1 MTHPYITQCLRRL
14 LNSVSSTSMALLL
27 CMAFAA
33 SAVAQSAY
41 TSIVIFG
48 DSLSDTGNDAT
59 VSKGLYGVSAQVP
72 GPATG
77 YTDGRFTDG
86 TDTVPAALNYKG
98 VWIEQLAAML
108 AAKPTIKNSLAGG
121 TNYAYGFATT
131 NTGTS
136 SFDYGPGNALVFNV
150 NNMGQQISDYLATNP
165 TITNK
170 TLFVVWGG
178 ANDLIAATSQADI
191 VNAATRDVGLVQRL
205 IAAGA
210 TDIIVANLPPLGL
223 VPRFNGSA
231 ATSAPVNVAASGFDQ
246 ALAAGLA
253 TLPAANPG
261 KTLHIFQLDTYTLF
275 NTIVGPP
282 LVKGFANVTMSAQGN
297 SAINPDTYLFWDDL
311 HPTTFGHSQIAAAAF
326 TLIGSGVPTTTT
338 VAVTNPNTNLNAPVQ
353 VNASVAGSSGTPV
366 GTVTFYDGTTAIG
379 SSLVSGSTTT
389 AIATLMVSTLTA
401 GVHNI
406 TAQFAGVNGYG
417 NSTSSAVTET
427 VTAPALTE
435 AFASPS
441 LTVAHGGSGTT
452 SLVFSPVGGYAG
464 TATVACGTLPAHV
477 SCSFSSSTLT
487 FTGTNVQQTVQL
499 TLNADP
505 MPARLARPNLIH
517 TPDDVVL
524 AAGAFPWLVLI
535 SLAGIRRRRSALH
548 LAGSALAVILLA
560 VGAVGMTGCS
570 GDPNAA
576 ASGSYSIPVNVTAN
590 GTTASITVTLVVQ

>member
-1 MTHPYITQCLRRL
+1 MIPPYIAQCLRRL
-14 LNSVSSTSMALLL
+14 FNSVSFTSMALLL

-33 SAVAQSAY
+33 SAIAQTPY

-59 VSKGLYGVSAQVP
+59 ISKGLYTVNAQVP

-86 TDTVPAALNYKG
+86 TDTVPAAQNYKG

-108 AAKPTIKNSLAGG
+108 ANKPTIKNSLAGG

-131 NTGTS
+131 NIGTS
-136 SFDYGPGNALVFNV
+136 SFAYGPGNALVFNV

-165 TITNK
+165 TITSK

-223 VPRFNGSA
+223 VPRFNGSS
-231 ATSAPVNVAASGFDQ
+231 ATSAPVNAAASGFDQ

-282 LVKGFANVTMSAQGN
+282 LVKGFANVTLSAQGN

-311 HPTTFGHSQIAAAAF
+311 HPTTFGHSQIAAAAY
-326 TLIGSGVPTTTT
+326 TLIGSGVMTTTA

-353 VNASVAGSSGTPV
+353 LNATVAGTSGTPV
-366 GTVTFYDGTTAIG
+366 GTLTFYDGTTALG

-389 AIATLMVSTLTA
+389 AVATLMVSTLMA
-401 GVHNI
+401 GVHTI
-406 TAQFAGVNGYG
+406 TAQFTGVNGYS
-417 NSTSSAVTET
+417 NSTSSPVTET
-427 VTAPALTE
+427 ITAPALTE

-441 LTVAHGGSGTT
+441 LTVFHGGSGTT
-452 SLVFSPVGGYAG
+452 SLVFNPLGGYTG
-464 TATVACGTLPAHV
+464 TTTVACGTLPAHV

-487 FTGTNVQQTVQL
+487 FTGNNTPQTVQL
-499 TLNADP
+499 TLNADT
-505 MPARLARPNLIH
+505 MTARLVRTNLNH
-517 TPDDVVL
+517 APGDLVL
-524 AAGAFPWLVLI
+524 AAGSFPFLVLL
-535 SLAGIRRRRSALH
+535 SLAGIRRRRSALRM
-548 LAGSALAVILLA
+548 AGSALTVLLLSA
-560 VGAVGMTGCS
+560 AAVGMTGCS

-576 ASGSYSIPVNVTAN
+576 ASGSYTIPVSVTSN
-590 GTTASITVTLVVQ
+590 GTTTSITLTLIVQ

>member
-1 MTHPYITQCLRRL
+1 MRVTQHFTLRITQLAYARAIAL
-14 LNSVSSTSMALLL
+14 SVI
-27 CMAFAA
+27 A
-33 SAVAQSAY
+33 SFVLGGSIHAQSY
-41 TSIVIFG
+41 NSIVVFG
-48 DSLSDTGNDAT
+48 DSLSDTGNDAA
-59 VSKGLYGVSAQVP
+59 VSKSLYTVNAQVP

-86 TDTVPAALNYKG
+86 TDTVPAAHNYNG

-108 AAKPTIKNSLAGG
+108 AAKPTVKNSLAGG

-136 SFDYGPGNALVFNV
+136 SFTYGPGNALAFNV

-165 TITNK
+165 MITDK

-191 VNAATRDVGLVQRL
+191 VNAAARDVALVQRL

-210 TDIIVANLPPLGL
+210 TDIIVPNLPPLGL
-223 VPRFNGSA
+223 VPRFNGTS
-231 ATSAPVNVAASGFDQ
+231 ATSVPVNAAASGFDQ

-311 HPTTFGHSQIAAAAF
+311 HPTTFGHSQIATAAL
-326 TLIGSGVPTTTT
+326 TLIGGGVSTTTT
-338 VAVTNPNTNLNAPVQ
+338 VASASENVNLNAPLQ
-353 VNASVAGSSGTPV
+353 LNATVVGTSGTPV
-366 GTVTFYDGTTAIG
+366 GTLTFYDGTTVLG

-389 AIATLMVSTLTA
+389 AVATLTVSTLTP
-401 GVHNI
+401 GVHSI

-417 NSTSSAVTET
+417 SSTSPAITET

-435 AFASPS
+435 ASESSS
-441 LTVAHGGSGTT
+441 LTVTHGGSGTT
-452 SLVFSPVGGYAG
+452 SLNFYPVGGYTG
-464 TATVACGTLPAHV
+464 TATLACGTLPAHV
-477 SCSFSSSTLT
+477 SCSLSSTTLT
-487 FTGTNVQQTVQL
+487 FTGNNASQTVQI
-499 TLNADP
+499 TLNADAVS
-505 MPARLARPNLIH
+505 ARLAKPAFDHAHGDL
-517 TPDDVVL
+517 VL
-524 AAGAFPWLVLI
+524 AAGSVPALVLLG
-535 SLAGIRRRRSALH
+535 LAGFRRRRSALTR
-548 LAGSALAVILLA
+548 AGSLLTVLLLSAAA
-560 VGAVGMTGCS
+560 VGISGCS

-576 ASGSYSIPVNVTAN
+576 HSGTYTISVNVTAN
-590 GTTASITVTLVVQ
+590 GTTSNIPITLIVK

>member
-1 MTHPYITQCLRRL
+1 
-14 LNSVSSTSMALLL
+14 
-27 CMAFAA
+27 MAFAV
-33 SAVAQSAY
+33 SAIAQTPY

-59 VSKGLYGVSAQVP
+59 ISKGLYTVNAQVP

-86 TDTVPAALNYKG
+86 TDTVPAAQNYKG

-108 AAKPTIKNSLAGG
+108 ANKPTIKNSLAGG

-131 NTGTS
+131 NIGTS
-136 SFDYGPGNALVFNV
+136 SFAYGPGNALVFNV

-165 TITNK
+165 TITSK

-223 VPRFNGSA
+223 VPRFNGSS
-231 ATSAPVNVAASGFDQ
+231 ATSAPVNAAASGFDQ

-282 LVKGFANVTMSAQGN
+282 LVKGFANVTLSAQGN

-311 HPTTFGHSQIAAAAF
+311 HPTTFGHSQIAAAAY
-326 TLIGSGVPTTTT
+326 TLIGSGVMTTTA

-353 VNASVAGSSGTPV
+353 LNATVAGTSGTPV
-366 GTVTFYDGTTAIG
+366 GTLTFYDGTTALG

-389 AIATLMVSTLTA
+389 AVATLMVSTLMA
-401 GVHNI
+401 GVHTI
-406 TAQFAGVNGYG
+406 TAQFTGVNGYS
-417 NSTSSAVTET
+417 NSTSSPVTET
-427 VTAPALTE
+427 ITAPALTE

-441 LTVAHGGSGTT
+441 LTVFHGGSGTT
-452 SLVFSPVGGYAG
+452 SLVFNPLGGYTG
-464 TATVACGTLPAHV
+464 TTTVACGTLPAHV

-487 FTGTNVQQTVQL
+487 FTGNNTPQTVQL
-499 TLNADP
+499 TLNADT
-505 MPARLARPNLIH
+505 MTARLVRTNLNH
-517 TPDDVVL
+517 APGDLVL
-524 AAGAFPWLVLI
+524 AAGSFPFLVLL
-535 SLAGIRRRRSALH
+535 SLAGIRRRRSALRM
-548 LAGSALAVILLA
+548 AGSALTVLLLSA
-560 VGAVGMTGCS
+560 AAVGMTGCS

-576 ASGSYSIPVNVTAN
+576 ASGSYTIPVSVTSN
-590 GTTASITVTLVVQ
+590 GTTTSITLTLIVQ

>member
-1 MTHPYITQCLRRL
+1 MIPPYIAQCLRRL
-14 LNSVSSTSMALLL
+14 FNSVSFTSMALLL

-33 SAVAQSAY
+33 SAIAQTPY
-41 TSIVIFG
+41 ISIVIFG

-59 VSKGLYGVSAQVP
+59 ISKGLYTVNAQVP

-86 TDTVPAALNYKG
+86 TDTVPAAQNYKG

-108 AAKPTIKNSLAGG
+108 ANKPTIKNSLAGG

-131 NTGTS
+131 NIGTS
-136 SFDYGPGNALVFNV
+136 SFAYGPGNALVFNV

-165 TITNK
+165 TITSK

-223 VPRFNGSA
+223 VPRFNGSS
-231 ATSAPVNVAASGFDQ
+231 ATSAPVNAAASGFDQ

-282 LVKGFANVTMSAQGN
+282 LVKGFANVTLSAQGN

-311 HPTTFGHSQIAAAAF
+311 HPTTFGHSQIAAAAY
-326 TLIGSGVPTTTT
+326 TLIGSGVMTTTA

-353 VNASVAGSSGTPV
+353 LNATVAGTSGTPV
-366 GTVTFYDGTTAIG
+366 GTLTFYDGTTALG

-389 AIATLMVSTLTA
+389 AVATLMVSTLMA
-401 GVHNI
+401 GVHTI
-406 TAQFAGVNGYG
+406 TAQFTGVNGYS
-417 NSTSSAVTET
+417 NSTSSPVTET
-427 VTAPALTE
+427 ITAPALTE

-441 LTVAHGGSGTT
+441 LTVFHGGSGTT
-452 SLVFSPVGGYAG
+452 SLVFNPLGGYTG
-464 TATVACGTLPAHV
+464 TTTVACGTLPAHV

-487 FTGTNVQQTVQL
+487 FTGNNTPQTVQL
-499 TLNADP
+499 TLNADT
-505 MPARLARPNLIH
+505 MTARLVRTNLNH
-517 TPDDVVL
+517 APGDLVL
-524 AAGAFPWLVLI
+524 AAGSFPFLVLL
-535 SLAGIRRRRSALH
+535 SLAGIRRRRSALRM
-548 LAGSALAVILLA
+548 AGSALTVLLLSAAA
-560 VGAVGMTGCS
+560 VGITGCS

-576 ASGSYSIPVNVTAN
+576 ASGSYTIPVSVTSN
-590 GTTASITVTLVVQ
+590 GTTTSITLTLIVQ

>member
-1 MTHPYITQCLRRL
+1 
-14 LNSVSSTSMALLL
+14 
-27 CMAFAA
+27 MAFAA

-59 VSKGLYGVSAQVP
+59 ISKGLYTVNAQVP

-86 TDTVPAALNYKG
+86 TDTVPAARNYNG

-136 SFDYGPGNALVFNV
+136 SFAYGPGNALVFNV

-191 VNAATRDVGLVQRL
+191 VNAATRDVALVQRL
-205 IAAGA
+205 ITAGA
-210 TDIIVANLPPLGL
+210 TDIIVPNLPPLGL
-223 VPRFNGSA
+223 VPRFNGSST
-231 ATSAPVNVAASGFDQ
+231 TSAPVNAAASGFDQ

-253 TLPAANPG
+253 TLAAANPG

-282 LVKGFANVTMSAQGN
+282 LVKGFANVTLSAQGN

-311 HPTTFGHSQIAAAAF
+311 HPTTFGHSQIAAAAY
-326 TLIGSGVPTTTT
+326 TLIGNGVTTATT
-338 VAVTNPNTNLNAPVQ
+338 VAATNPNTNLNAPVQ
-353 VNASVAGSSGTPV
+353 LNATVVGTSGTPV
-366 GTVTFYDGTTAIG
+366 GTLTFYDGTTAIG

-389 AIATLMVSTLTA
+389 AIATLTISTLTA

-406 TAQFAGVNGYG
+406 TAQFTGVNGYS
-417 NSTSSAVTET
+417 NSTSSPVTET
-427 VTAPALTE
+427 ITAPALTE

-441 LTVAHGGSGTT
+441 LTVFHGGSGTT
-452 SLVFSPVGGYAG
+452 SLVFNPVGGYTG

-477 SCSFSSSTLT
+477 SCSFSNSTLT
-487 FTGTNVQQTVQL
+487 FTGNNAPQTVQL
-499 TLNADP
+499 TLNADT
-505 MPARLARPNLIH
+505 MTASLARPNLNH
-517 TPDDVVL
+517 APGDLVL
-524 AAGAFPWLVLI
+524 AAGSFPLLVLV
-535 SLAGIRRRRSALH
+535 SLAGIHRRRSALRM
-548 LAGSALAVILLA
+548 AGSALTVLLLA
-560 VGAVGMTGCS
+560 AAAVGMTGCS

-576 ASGSYSIPVNVTAN
+576 TSGSYTIPVSVTSN
-590 GTTASITVTLVVQ
+590 GTTKSITLTLVVQ